1 MERSIGDVARLTGL
15 TARTL
20 RHYDDIGL
28 LHPSRVSTNGYRWYG
43 RQELRRLQRI
53 LLLRELELPLPE
65 IRAIIDGESDELAFL
80 LQHRDRLNAERL
92 RLDQVIDTIGR
103 TIDDI
108 RGLSHL
114 DDKDFFVGLKRRTQ
128 ELETELVS
136 HFGPGVRAHFNSAEA
151 TTATWTR
158 QDHERAAA
166 RGRDLLRRLA
176 ALRADG
182 LAPDH
187 HDVLDLMTEH
197 YEEVRTFWPAD
208 AAAYYALADATLEAP
223 QQRLMIA
230 EVDPALPS
238 WLADAIRAYAIH
250 RLGHNPSR

>member
-20 RHYDDIGL
+20 RHYDEIGL
-28 LHPSRVSTNGYRWYG
+28 LHPFRIGANGYRWYG
-43 RQELRRLQRI
+43 RTQLRRLQRI
-53 LLLRELELPLPE
+53 LLLRELGLPLAE
-65 IRAIIDGESDELAFL
+65 IRAILDGESDELAFL
-80 LQHRDRLNAERL
+80 LQHRDRLNAERM
-92 RLDQVIDTIGR
+92 RLEQVIDTIGR

-108 RGLSHL
+108 RGVRQLE
-114 DDKDFFVGLKRRTQ
+114 DKDFFVGLKRRTQ

-136 HFGPGVRAHFNSAEA
+136 RFGPDVRAHFTNAET

-176 ALRADG
+176 AAREAG
-182 LAPDH
+182 FRPD
-187 HDVLDLMTEH
+187 DAEVLDLMAEH
-197 YEEVRTFWPAD
+197 YAQVRQVWPAN
-208 AAAYYALADATLEAP
+208 AAAYYALAETTLDSP
-223 QQRLMIA
+223 QLRLMIA

-250 RLGHNPSR
+250 RLGHSPDP